1 MRLLAFSS
9 GHAVAL
15 LFIAQGCM
23 SISWALHKQNQKIFV
38 HCTLL
43 KHRWAAGEMRLGL
56 IFPQV
61 YFFGKIIFGSI
72 NALTHAYNLS
82 AMIYFLLSVAL
93 RVYRQRL
100 LAAKH
105 FSHITSAR
113 RARKSDLPHF
123 RLNKVRHIK
132 LWLSLRSYIR
142 RRGAQDSSK
151 LKYRK

>member
-1 MRLLAFSS
+1 METKCVHELMDKKEELISGGAPLLVV
-9 GHAVAL
+9 HT
-15 LFIAQGCM
+15 IM
-23 SISWALHKQNQKIFV
+23 SRFFV
-38 HCTLL
+38 
-43 KHRWAAGEMRLGL
+43 
-56 IFPQV
+56 
-61 YFFGKIIFGSI
+61 
-72 NALTHAYNLS
+72 S

-142 RRGAQDSSK
+142 RRGAQGSSK
-151 LKYRK
+151 LKQRK